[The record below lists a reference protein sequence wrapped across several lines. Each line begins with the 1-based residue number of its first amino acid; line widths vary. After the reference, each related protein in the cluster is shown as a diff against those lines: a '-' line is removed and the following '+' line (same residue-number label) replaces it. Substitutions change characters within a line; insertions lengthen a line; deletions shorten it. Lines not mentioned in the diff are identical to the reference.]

1 MNEDYVNAYIDV
13 LNKKIDE
20 LVKNELLNLTRLSIS
35 EKLNRVFSEENQALK
50 TEIEAL
56 QANLNK
62 KSAKSKENLDN
73 F

>member
-1 MNEDYVNAYIDV
+1 

>member
-50 TEIEAL
+50 TEIETL
-56 QANLNK
+56 QASLNK

>member
-1 MNEDYVNAYIDV
+1 

-50 TEIEAL
+50 TEIETL
-56 QANLNK
+56 QASLNK